1 MGCAGGHDTVAPCCA
16 TRYTRCDSL
25 YKMQRSTYAAGDLR
39 KPKSLTSVANSE
51 LSLFF
56 SGIWISDR
64 DITMPLGNV
73 LQALIMLA
81 VVLVG
86 SVFVGNLF
94 RRIRQPAVV
103 GVIFFGLLL
112 GTIVAVSPHSVKSV
126 LLSATSKSLIDAVG
140 QAGLLLLLFLVGI
153 ELRTY
158 SKSSARSP
166 LWQLVPCVAIP
177 IIVCAAAAW
186 PFAHRLVGPDRNPLH
201 VWLFVGV
208 ALSVTAVPV
217 LVLIMKDLGVSAPI
231 PGVALRIA
239 ISTDAAAWA
248 LVTVL
253 ILLTT
258 DLSSVSV
265 TALCVGAALL
275 LTVMFVLPRI
285 VQRWAQH
292 SQQGAPF
299 VVAMF
304 AYVLV
309 GAAATQV
316 FGLHPA
322 LGAVIAG
329 LFFPAGLASEASQRA
344 LATVADVL
352 IPAFFVSS
360 ALSVP
365 LQVLA
370 DLFRWGSLA
379 CLLTLTIAA
388 FGSKMAVGL
397 VAGRMQRWPLT
408 TSAELGVLLNCRGV
422 TELAI
427 ASIGLQAGLIGPYA
441 FAMLCALAIVT
452 TAVTAPLYRAINN
465 RADRERLDTSR
476 EEVELVA

>member
-1 MGCAGGHDTVAPCCA
+1 
-16 TRYTRCDSL
+16 
-25 YKMQRSTYAAGDLR
+25 
-39 KPKSLTSVANSE
+39 
-51 LSLFF
+51 
-56 SGIWISDR
+56 
-64 DITMPLGNV
+64 MPLGNV
-73 LQALIMLA
+73 LQALIVLA

-112 GTIVAVSPHSVKSV
+112 GTILAISPHSVNSA
-126 LLSATSKSLIDAVG
+126 LLSPTSKSLIEAVG

-153 ELRTY
+153 ELRSY
-158 SKSSARSP
+158 SKTTTERSP
-166 LWQLVPCVAIP
+166 LWQLLPCVLI
-177 IIVCAAAAW
+177 
-186 PFAHRLVGPDRNPLH
+186 PFAHRLVGPDHNPLH

-217 LVLIMKDLGVSAPI
+217 LVLIMKDMGVVAPI
-231 PGVALRIA
+231 PGVAMRIA
-239 ISTDAAAWA
+239 VATDAAAWA

-253 ILLTT
+253 ILVTT
-258 DLSSVSV
+258 DLSTISVPS
-265 TALCVGAALL
+265 LCVGAGLL
-275 LTVMFVLPRI
+275 FTVIFVLPRI
-285 VQRWAQH
+285 VQRLFRDSH
-292 SQQGAPF
+292 QGAPF

-322 LGAVIAG
+322 LGAVLAG
-329 LFFPAGLASEASQRA
+329 LFFPAGLANEASQRA
-344 LATVADVL
+344 MAAVADML
-352 IPAFFVSS
+352 IPAFFVAS

-370 DLFRWGSLA
+370 DLFRWGSLV
-379 CLLTLTIAA
+379 CLLVLTVAA
-388 FGSKMAVGL
+388 FGSKLAVGL
-397 VAGRMQRWPLT
+397 VAGRMQRWPLS
-408 TSAELGVLLNCRGV
+408 TSAKLGVLLNCRGV

-427 ASIGLQAGLIGPYA
+427 ASIGLQAHLIGPYA

-465 RADRERLDTSR
+465 VARTAEHTETSRAD
-476 EEVELVA
+476 VELAA

>member
-1 MGCAGGHDTVAPCCA
+1 
-16 TRYTRCDSL
+16 
-25 YKMQRSTYAAGDLR
+25 
-39 KPKSLTSVANSE
+39 
-51 LSLFF
+51 
-56 SGIWISDR
+56 
-64 DITMPLGNV
+64 MPLGTV

-81 VVLVG
+81 VVLIG

-94 RRIRQPAVV
+94 RRIKQPAVV

-112 GTIVAVSPHSVKSV
+112 GTILALLPHSMKSV
-126 LLSATSKSLIDAVG
+126 LLSATSKSLIDDVG

-153 ELRTY
+153 ELRSY
-158 SKSSARSP
+158 SKTTERSP
-166 LWQLVPCVAIP
+166 LWQLVPCVVIP
-177 IIVCAAAAW
+177 IVVCAAAAF
-186 PFAHRLVGPDRNPLH
+186 PFAHRLVGPDHNPLH

-217 LVLIMKDLGVSAPI
+217 LVLIMKDLGVPTPI

-239 ISTDAAAWA
+239 VSTDAAAWA

-253 ILLTT
+253 ILVTT
-258 DLSSVSV
+258 DLSSISV
-265 TALCVGAALL
+265 PALCVGAGLL
-275 LTVMFVLPRI
+275 FTVMFVLPRI
-285 VQRWAQH
+285 VQRLFQD
-292 SQQGAPF
+292 SPQGAPF

-304 AYVLV
+304 AYVLI

-322 LGAVIAG
+322 LGAVVAG
-329 LFFPAGLASEASQRA
+329 LFFPAGLANEASERA
-344 LATVADVL
+344 LASVADML

-370 DLFRWGSLA
+370 DLFRWSGLV
-379 CLLTLTIAA
+379 CLVTLTVAA
-388 FGSKMAVGL
+388 FGSKLAVGL
-397 VAGRMQRWPLT
+397 VAGRMQRWPRA

-427 ASIGLQAGLIGPYA
+427 ASIGLQAHLIGPYA

-452 TAVTAPLYRAINN
+452 TAVTAPLYRAIDSRVT
-465 RADRERLDTSR
+465 RARVHVSR
-476 EEVELVA
+476 EEVELAA